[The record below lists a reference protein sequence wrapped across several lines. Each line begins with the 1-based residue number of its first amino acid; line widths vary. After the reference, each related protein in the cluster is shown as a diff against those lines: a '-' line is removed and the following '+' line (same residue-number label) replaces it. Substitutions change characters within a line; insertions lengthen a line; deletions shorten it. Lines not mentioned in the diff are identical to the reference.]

1 MYIILGATGHIG
13 SALVKQL
20 VEDGVSVTGV
30 TSQTKNQHKIEE
42 AGAKAAVANVHDAE
56 QLADVFQQGRR
67 LYLLNPPAPIGTD
80 THKEEET
87 TVDSIV
93 QAISKASF
101 EKIVAESTY
110 GAQPGK
116 MLGDLDVL
124 YNMEQ
129 KVKAINANTSVIR
142 GAYYFS
148 NWDGMLNAAIEKG
161 EIYSLYPENFTLP
174 MVAPA
179 DIAQLAAKLLQA
191 PEQDNP
197 LVYIEG
203 PRRYSPSDVAAAFEN
218 ALQKEVKVKVIEE
231 SNWMNFLMETGF
243 SEAAAQSMANMT
255 RATLLSKQEPTQYEK
270 GVTTLEKYIREL
282 ILNE

>member
-13 SALVKQL
+13 SVLVKQL
-20 VEDGVSVTGV
+20 VEAGASVTGV
-30 TSQTKNQHKIEE
+30 TSNSKHQQKIED
-42 AGAKAAVANVHDAE
+42 AGAKAAVADVHDAA
-56 QLADVFQQGRR
+56 QLASIFRQGKR
-67 LYLLNPPAPIGTD
+67 LYLLNPPAPIDTD

-93 QAISKASF
+93 QAISNASF

-129 KVKAINANTSVIR
+129 KVKAINANTSIIR

-148 NWDGMLNAAIEKG
+148 NWDSMLNSATQDGQIF
-161 EIYSLYPENFTLP
+161 SLYPEDFTLP

-179 DIAQLAAKLLQA
+179 DIAMQASKLLQA
-191 PEQDNP
+191 PAQENQ
-197 LVYIEG
+197 LVYLEG
-203 PRRYSPSDVAAAFEN
+203 PRRYSPADVAAAFGN
-218 ALQKEVKVKVIEE
+218 ALQKEVKVTVIEE
-231 SNWMNFLMETGF
+231 SNWMNFLIEAGF
-243 SEAAAQSMANMT
+243 SESAAISMANMT
-255 RATLLSKQEPTQYEK
+255 RATLLNKQEPDNYEK
-270 GVTTLEKYIREL
+270 GATTLENYIRDL
-282 ILNE
+282 IRKE